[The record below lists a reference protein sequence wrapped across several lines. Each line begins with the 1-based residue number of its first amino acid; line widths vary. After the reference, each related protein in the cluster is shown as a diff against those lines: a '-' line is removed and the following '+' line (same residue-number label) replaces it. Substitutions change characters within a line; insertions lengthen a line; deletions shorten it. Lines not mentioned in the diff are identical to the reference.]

1 MTLKTDLVVFN
12 KLEELQELEEYL
24 NKENLNDNFIQEI
37 SEFKTKLENNTV
49 QRIIPIFI
57 PLYHYISI
65 TKMFVML

>member
-12 KLEELQELEEYL
+12 ELEELQELEEYL

-37 SEFKTKLENNTV
+37 SEFKTKLENNAV

-57 PLYHYISI
+57 PLFSI